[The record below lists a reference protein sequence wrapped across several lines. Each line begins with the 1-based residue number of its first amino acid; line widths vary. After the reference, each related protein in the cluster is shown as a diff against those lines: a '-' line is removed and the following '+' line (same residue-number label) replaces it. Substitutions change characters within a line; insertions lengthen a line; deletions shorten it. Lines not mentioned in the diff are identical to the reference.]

1 MGQKLAAYN
10 TSGAITAFYD
20 TVDSPAPAGVTT
32 IDITDTQWQT
42 CLSNSGYTVVSG
54 VLTPPSPPTPTQL
67 AATAA
72 QAQTAAMQTACQNAT
87 NTPVSFKNAAGVTST
102 YAFGNTM
109 TSGGANAQALL
120 IQIIGAG
127 SAAWTAGAWKDTN
140 GIYQAMTFAD
150 LQGLAAAIEAMDT
163 PDEQTLIAK
172 EASIQAIQNLP
183 ARVAS
188 TAYTASQQI
197 VDTNGNVWTASAGT
211 TGTTCTFPTSP
222 AIGATKTDGSVTWT
236 FAGSQVALIEGVTW

>member
-1 MGQKLAAYN
+1 MQTFIDTATSNVWQFEDDVVVTDTAGVYSFKTAAGVALN
-10 TSGAITAFYD
+10 
-20 TVDSPAPAGVTT
+20 SPATLQPYTIPA
-32 IDITDTQWQT
+32 
-42 CLSNSGYTVVSG
+42 
-54 VLTPPSPPTPTQL
+54 PTPTQL

-72 QAQTAAMQTACQNAT
+72 QAQTAAMQAAYQSAINA
-87 NTPVSFKNAAGVTST
+87 PVSFKNAAGITST
-102 YAFGNTM
+102 YAFGNATAFGE
-109 TSGGANAQALL
+109 TKAQDLL
-120 IQIIGAG
+120 MQIIGAG
-127 SAAWTAGAWKDTN
+127 TAAWTAGVWFDTT
-140 GIYQAMTFAD
+140 GKMQAMTFAD
-150 LQGLAAAIEAMDT
+150 LQGLAAAIEAMET
-163 PDEQTLIAK
+163 PDEQTLMAK
-172 EASIQAIQNLP
+172 IASIQAIQNLP